1 MKIYGSI
8 IEDRGNFGSRTR
20 LLEKETLS
28 YIDKYLPGAMRYKRQ
43 GECPDEYI
51 REIKKKK
58 DRVNDHLVG
67 LWIGYKIVSLIVVL
81 DKYEHVSIAVMFDH
95 EKDKD
100 DYLRSFMV

>member
-1 MKIYGSI
+1 MKIYGRI
-8 IEDRGNFGSRTR
+8 VDDGDDFGSMIR

-67 LWIGYKIVSLIVVL
+67 LWITDREIRLVVVL
-81 DKYEHVSIAVMFDH
+81 DIDKHVDISVMFDSRDDC
-95 EKDKD
+95 EK
-100 DYLRSFMV
+100 YSRSFMV